1 MRARWQAIA
10 KSSADA
16 KKALPSNNGS
26 DILTTMNKFTKDNLH
41 RDGYKIEQVINRNPY
56 LFYGMFSYPEDH
68 PKRRYM
74 KPIYAVEWLDKKQ
87 GYCYETYYYTSL
99 MAAKKSVLRN
109 VRRK

>member
-1 MRARWQAIA
+1 LPLQIGSFILLNMA
-10 KSSADA
+10 KY
-16 KKALPSNNGS
+16 KKDFKPIN
-26 DILTTMNKFTKDNLH
+26 FH
-41 RDGYKIEQVINRNPY
+41 GYKIEQVINRNPY

-87 GYCYETYYYTSL
+87 GYCYETYYYTAF
-99 MAAKKSVLRN
+99 MAAKRAVLRN